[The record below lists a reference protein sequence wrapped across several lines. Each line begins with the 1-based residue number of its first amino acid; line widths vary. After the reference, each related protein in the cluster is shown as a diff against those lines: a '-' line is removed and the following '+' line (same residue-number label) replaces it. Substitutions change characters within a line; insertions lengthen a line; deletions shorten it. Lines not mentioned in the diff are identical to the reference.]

1 MAYYEDLAEMYV
13 GSDVS
18 PDFYGWVFP
27 LGESEGRAPPPWHIL
42 LSGSRRTGGGLLL
55 DDEPSDLH
63 LALAVEGDHAHG
75 DVRVGLEAL
84 LDLGDDLGPVG
95 AAEEGQLPHVPVAV
109 VVVAGAEDGVD
120 LGDGLV
126 AVLELDAG
134 GPPVAD
140 HVVDLLGDLRVG
152 EVGQEGHALVR
163 HGALGVPGHDG
174 LGGPDGGGG
183 GARGA
188 GHGGAGDGG
197 AGGSHFF
204 LLGSGWCR
212 RLGS

>member
-1 MAYYEDLAEMYV
+1 MQYTLLTKTAGALSSFSRRYEVAKR
-13 GSDVS
+13 VS
-18 PDFYGWVFP
+18 C
-27 LGESEGRAPPPWHIL
+27 GRAAAAGT
-42 LSGSRRTGGGLLL
+42 SEVLLL
-55 DDEPSDLH
+55 DDEPGDLH
-63 LALAVEGDHAHG
+63 LALAVEGDHADG
-75 DVRVGLEAL
+75 DVGVGPEAF

-174 LGGPDGGGG
+174 LGGPQ
-183 GARGA
+183 AR
-188 GHGGAGDGG
+188 
-197 AGGSHFF
+197 
-204 LLGSGWCR
+204 
-212 RLGS
+212 